1 MTRHV
6 LAAKAAA
13 GVVGTRRDEKW
24 LCHSSPAAVH
34 ANSPLETSGPAGKL
48 FLPTHSNVVVH
59 TTLGRY

>member
-13 GVVGTRRDEKW
+13 GRDEKGREVVVSQ
-24 LCHSSPAAVH
+24 LPAAVH